1 MEYDIEKL
9 TELARISLRITW
21 VMSDDEYDQLELI
34 CQDCINSIN
43 SYVGGEQDFESP
55 GLARNL
61 FLNAVRYMY
70 NDSYEYFVNNFM
82 LDLNTLRM
90 KSATERL
97 KENGNIQHQ

>member
-1 MEYDIEKL
+1 MEYDIEEL
-9 TELARISLRITW
+9 VELARVNLRITW
-21 VMSDDEYDQLELI
+21 TMSDDEYDHLTLM

-43 SYVGGEQDFESP
+43 AYVGGEQDFSKP

-82 LDLNTLRM
+82 LDLNTLRF
-90 KSATERL
+90 KSASERL
-97 KENGNIQHQ
+97 DSNGNT